1 MFQIYKTMFSKG
13 SFERQKLSGYHV
25 QESSL
30 FTFMHFKFKDKRGQ
44 YENLILLNMH
54 VYQM

>member
-25 QESSL
+25 QESLL
-30 FTFMHFKFKDKRGQ
+30 FAFMHFKFKDKRGQ